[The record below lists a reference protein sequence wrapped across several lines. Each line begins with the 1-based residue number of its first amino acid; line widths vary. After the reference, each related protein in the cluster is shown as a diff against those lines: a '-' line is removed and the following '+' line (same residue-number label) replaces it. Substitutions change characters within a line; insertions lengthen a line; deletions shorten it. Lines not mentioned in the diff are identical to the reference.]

1 MRVPNLPQLP
11 KRNLV
16 PVDALQLGKNRFEVI
31 VRSANRND
39 LVRSAVKL
47 IRSPGVVEVLATTE
61 SGAVATWQI
70 VTSNA
75 DVDLS
80 WLGERVPH
88 AKAVSAKAKSKGSY
102 VKTKRGTWRVAMAL
116 VPVVAEGLERAKM
129 IQYRGM
135 SGISVWV
142 ADATI
147 TVGFVLEVATP
158 RDGTQVC
165 QSSLLNMASAVG
177 VRCEIVSEP
186 NFAARV
192 ESLSSLKG

>member
-11 KRNLV
+11 KRCQV
-16 PVDALQLGKNRFEVI
+16 PVDAFPIGKNRFEVI
-31 VRSANRND
+31 VRSKNRND
-39 LVRSAVKL
+39 LVHSAVKL
-47 IRSPGVVEVLATTE
+47 IRAPGVVEVLATTE
-61 SGAVATWQI
+61 SGIDATWRV

-75 DVDLS
+75 SVDLS
-80 WLGERVPH
+80 WLGQRVPH
-88 AKAVSAKAKSKGSY
+88 AKAVSDKAKSKGSY

-116 VPVVAEGLERAKM
+116 VPVVAEGIERAKM

-142 ADATI
+142 SGATI

-177 VRCEIVSEP
+177 VRCEIVPEP
-186 NFAARV
+186 KFAALV
-192 ESLSSLKG
+192 ESLSSLRG